1 MFEKNN
7 SIKEILKEAKEK
19 LSKDKGLASEKEEF
33 NQKISKALDGNVL
46 VLNKIHGSDSNDN
59 IDQRS
64 KKITE
69 IVEHQTALLL
79 NQEVSESGNVTL
91 LLNSEIN
98 NDETLILNKE
108 VADKGTLLLEN
119 EYEGPY
125 SDELKE
131 IHREIDELKERSEEK
146 DPFVERIEQ
155 LEEKQNTLF
164 NKIDQALNEIQS
176 KDPSEEIA
184 LKFDIFNNQISN
196 EIDEKISKVNDQNSI
211 FEERLTQIETSSE
224 NLKNSIENLDFK
236 IEELSNNLNESLN
249 NNIQQQISQLEQ
261 SKVAQDQN
269 IQNRFDAI
277 EHQMKTSIDQMH
289 KYLEEEKIR
298 KEEENKRKEEENKRK
313 EEEKKNDPEY
323 QSNLRLN
330 NIYKILEMQISQSL
344 VNNIS
349 NQSSIPATQA
359 LNNVSQQA
367 VQQNQNMTTD
377 SNKEVLEKLENLSQ
391 QLSSK
396 VKIDDEGIKQVFNS
410 TNEKINQLQERID
423 KAISSSQN
431 NKELIDYFKSYELKN
446 LEGLNF
452 DLSSIRQFDDLGD
465 AKSFIE
471 NLIIKETQ
479 NWIKNNQKNIE
490 EICKKIIYK

>member
-19 LSKDKGLASEKEEF
+19 LSKDNALTSEKEEF

-46 VLNKIHGSDSNDN
+46 VLNKIYGSDSKDN

-69 IVEHQTALLL
+69 IVEHQSALLL
-79 NQEVSESGNVTL
+79 NQEVTSGTESAL
-91 LLNSEIN
+91 LLSNEAHEN
-98 NDETLILNKE
+98 ETLILTKE
-108 VADKGTLLLEN
+108 VADEGTLLLDN

-146 DPFVERIEQ
+146 DPFIERIEQ
-155 LEEKQNTLF
+155 LEEKQVTLF
-164 NKIDQALNEIQS
+164 NKLDQTINEIQS
-176 KDPSEEIA
+176 KDPSEEIS
-184 LKFDIFNNQISN
+184 LKFDIFNNQINN
-196 EIDEKISKVNDQNSI
+196 EIDEKISKINDQNSI
-211 FEERLTQIETSSE
+211 FEERLTQIESSSE

-249 NNIQQQISQLEQ
+249 NNIQEQISQIEQ
-261 SKVAQDQN
+261 SKIAQDEKINFKLKEYEQN
-269 IQNRFDAI
+269 IQNRFDII
-277 EHQMKTSIDQMH
+277 ENQMKASVDQLH
-289 KYLEEEKIR
+289 KYLEEEKV
-298 KEEENKRKEEENKRK
+298 RK

-330 NIYKILEMQISQSL
+330 NIYKIIEMQISQSL

-349 NQSSIPATQA
+349 NQPAANINLPNQATQKIDT
-359 LNNVSQQA
+359 
-367 VQQNQNMTTD
+367 VQKNT
-377 SNKEVLEKLENLSQ
+377 NKDNEILEKLNYLSQ

-396 VKIDDEGIKQVFNS
+396 IQIDDQGIKEIYNLTNSKIDKMQ
-410 TNEKINQLQERID
+410 EKLE
-423 KAISSSQN
+423 KAISESKSSN
-431 NKELIDYFKSYELKN
+431 ELIEYFKSYELKN

-452 DLSSIRQFDDLGD
+452 DLSQIKQFNELDQ

-471 NLIIKETQ
+471 DLIIKETQ
-479 NWIKNNQKNIE
+479 NWIKKNQKNIE

>member
-19 LSKDKGLASEKEEF
+19 LSKDNALTSEKEEF

-46 VLNKIHGSDSNDN
+46 VLNKIYGSDSKDN

-69 IVEHQTALLL
+69 IVEHQSALLL
-79 NQEVSESGNVTL
+79 NQEVTSGTESAL
-91 LLNSEIN
+91 LLSNEAHEN
-98 NDETLILNKE
+98 ETLILTKE
-108 VADKGTLLLEN
+108 VADEGTLLLDN

-146 DPFVERIEQ
+146 DPFIERIEQ
-155 LEEKQNTLF
+155 LEEKQVTLF
-164 NKIDQALNEIQS
+164 NKLDQTINEIQS
-176 KDPSEEIA
+176 KDPSEEIS
-184 LKFDIFNNQISN
+184 LKFDIFNNQINN
-196 EIDEKISKVNDQNSI
+196 EIDEKISKINDQNSI
-211 FEERLTQIETSSE
+211 FEERLTQIESSSE

-249 NNIQQQISQLEQ
+249 NNIQEQISQIEQ
-261 SKVAQDQN
+261 SKIAQDEKINFKLKEYEQN
-269 IQNRFDAI
+269 IQNRFDII
-277 EHQMKTSIDQMH
+277 ENQMKASVDQLH
-289 KYLEEEKIR
+289 KYLEEEKI
-298 KEEENKRKEEENKRK
+298 RK

-330 NIYKILEMQISQSL
+330 NIYKIIEMQISQSL

-349 NQSSIPATQA
+349 NQPAANINLPNQATQKIDT
-359 LNNVSQQA
+359 
-367 VQQNQNMTTD
+367 VQKNI
-377 SNKEVLEKLENLSQ
+377 NKDNEILEKLNYLSQ

-396 VKIDDEGIKQVFNS
+396 IQIDDQGIKEIYNLTNSKIDQMQ
-410 TNEKINQLQERID
+410 EKVE
-423 KAISSSQN
+423 KAISESKSSN
-431 NKELIDYFKSYELKN
+431 ELIEYFKSYELKN

-452 DLSSIRQFDDLGD
+452 DLSQIKQFDELDQ

-471 NLIIKETQ
+471 DLIIKETQ
-479 NWIKNNQKNIE
+479 NWIKKNQKNIE
-490 EICKKIIYK
+490 ELCKKIIYK

>member
-19 LSKDKGLASEKEEF
+19 LSKDKGLVSEKEEF
-33 NQKISKALDGNVL
+33 NQKVSKALDGNVL
-46 VLNKIHGSDSNDN
+46 VLNKIYGNDSKEN
-59 IDQRS
+59 IDQRT

-69 IVEHQTALLL
+69 IVEHQSALLL
-79 NQEVSESGNVTL
+79 NQEVSHGRETTL
-91 LLNSEIN
+91 LLTQEVDEN
-98 NDETLILNKE
+98 ETLVLNKE
-108 VADKGTLLLEN
+108 VAESGTLLLDQ

-146 DPFVERIEQ
+146 DPFIERIEQ
-155 LEEKQNTLF
+155 LEEKQVTLF
-164 NKIDQALNEIQS
+164 NKVDQALNEIQA

-196 EIDEKISKVNDQNSI
+196 EIDEKITQISDQNSI
-211 FEERLTQIETSSE
+211 FEERLSQIENSSE

-236 IEELSNNLNESLN
+236 IEELSRSLNESLN
-249 NNIQQQISQLEQ
+249 NNIQQQISQIEQ
-261 SKVAQDQN
+261 NKVTQEQN
-269 IQNRFDAI
+269 IQSRFDVI
-277 EHQMKTSIDQMH
+277 ENQMKTSVDQLH
-289 KYLEEEKIR
+289 KYLEEEKL
-298 KEEENKRKEEENKRK
+298 RK

-330 NIYKILEMQISQSL
+330 NIYKIIEMQISQSL

-349 NQSSIPATQA
+349 NQSVANIHPNQS
-359 LNNVSQQA
+359 
-367 VQQNQNMTTD
+367 VQKTD
-377 SNKEVLEKLENLSQ
+377 SAEVIKNKDSEILEKLDLLSQ

-396 VKIDDEGIKQVFNS
+396 IQIDDQGIKEMYNLTNS
-410 TNEKINQLQERID
+410 KIEQMQDKVEKVILES
-423 KAISSSQN
+423 KG
-431 NKELIDYFKSYELKN
+431 NKELIEYFKSYELKN

-452 DLSSIRQFDDLGD
+452 DLSQLKQFDGLDQ
-465 AKSFIE
+465 AKSFVE
-471 NLIIKETQ
+471 ELIIKETK
-479 NWIKNNQKNIE
+479 NWINQNQKNIE

>member
-19 LSKDKGLASEKEEF
+19 LSKDNALTSEKEEF

-46 VLNKIHGSDSNDN
+46 VLNKIYGSDSKDN

-69 IVEHQTALLL
+69 IVEHQSALLL
-79 NQEVSESGNVTL
+79 NQEVTSGTESAL
-91 LLNSEIN
+91 LLSNEAHEN
-98 NDETLILNKE
+98 ETLILTKE
-108 VADKGTLLLEN
+108 VADEGTLLLDN

-146 DPFVERIEQ
+146 DPFIERIEQ
-155 LEEKQNTLF
+155 LEEKQVTLF
-164 NKIDQALNEIQS
+164 NKLDQTINEIQS
-176 KDPSEEIA
+176 KDPSEEIS
-184 LKFDIFNNQISN
+184 LKFDIFNNQINN
-196 EIDEKISKVNDQNSI
+196 EIDEKISKINDQNSI
-211 FEERLTQIETSSE
+211 FEERLTQIESSSE

-249 NNIQQQISQLEQ
+249 NNIQEQISQIEQ
-261 SKVAQDQN
+261 SKIAQDEKINLKLKEYEQN
-269 IQNRFDAI
+269 IQNRFDII
-277 EHQMKTSIDQMH
+277 ENQMKASVDQLH
-289 KYLEEEKIR
+289 KYLEEEKV
-298 KEEENKRKEEENKRK
+298 RK

-330 NIYKILEMQISQSL
+330 NIYKIIEMQISQSL

-349 NQSSIPATQA
+349 NQPVANINLPNQATQKIDTIQK
-359 LNNVSQQA
+359 N
-367 VQQNQNMTTD
+367 T
-377 SNKEVLEKLENLSQ
+377 NKDNEILEKLNYLSQ

-396 VKIDDEGIKQVFNS
+396 IQIDDQGIKEMYNLTNSKIDQMQ
-410 TNEKINQLQERID
+410 EKVE
-423 KAISSSQN
+423 KAISESKSSN
-431 NKELIDYFKSYELKN
+431 ELIEYFKSYELKN

-452 DLSSIRQFDDLGD
+452 DLSQIKQFDDLD
-465 AKSFIE
+465 QAKLFVE
-471 NLIIKETQ
+471 DLIIKETQ
-479 NWIKNNQKNIE
+479 NWIKKNQKNIE

>member
-91 LLNSEIN
+91 LLNNEIN
-98 NDETLILNKE
+98 NEETLILNKE
-108 VADKGTLLLEN
+108 VADSGVLLLEN

-131 IHREIDELKERSEEK
+131 IHREIGELKERSEEK
-146 DPFVERIEQ
+146 DPFIERIEQ

-236 IEELSNNLNESLN
+236 IEELSNNLNESLD

-261 SKVAQDQN
+261 SKAAQDQN

-289 KYLEEEKIR
+289 KYLEEEKI
-298 KEEENKRKEEENKRK
+298 RKEEENKRK

-349 NQSSIPATQA
+349 NQGSIPVTQA
-359 LNNVSQQA
+359 PNHVSQQA
-367 VQQNQNMTTD
+367 VQPNQNVTTD
-377 SNKEVLEKLENLSQ
+377 NNKEVLEKLENLSQ

-396 VKIDDEGIKQVFNS
+396 VKIDDDGIKQIFNS
-410 TNEKINQLQERID
+410 TNEKINQLQEKID

-452 DLSSIRQFDDLGD
+452 DLSSIRQFDDLED
-465 AKSFIE
+465 ARSFIE

>member
-19 LSKDKGLASEKEEF
+19 LSKDNALTSEKEEF

-46 VLNKIHGSDSNDN
+46 VLNKIYGSDSKDN

-69 IVEHQTALLL
+69 IVEHQSALLL
-79 NQEVSESGNVTL
+79 NQEVTSGTESAL
-91 LLNSEIN
+91 LLSNEAHEN
-98 NDETLILNKE
+98 ETLILTKE
-108 VADKGTLLLEN
+108 VADEGTLLLDN

-146 DPFVERIEQ
+146 DPFIERIEQ
-155 LEEKQNTLF
+155 LEEKQVTLF
-164 NKIDQALNEIQS
+164 NKLDQTINEIQS
-176 KDPSEEIA
+176 KDPSEEIS
-184 LKFDIFNNQISN
+184 LKFDIFNNQINN
-196 EIDEKISKVNDQNSI
+196 EIDEKISKINDQNSI
-211 FEERLTQIETSSE
+211 FEERLTQIESSSE

-249 NNIQQQISQLEQ
+249 NNIQEQISQIEQ
-261 SKVAQDQN
+261 SKIAQDEKINLKLKEYEQN
-269 IQNRFDAI
+269 IQNRFDII
-277 EHQMKTSIDQMH
+277 ENQMKASVDQLH
-289 KYLEEEKIR
+289 KYLEEEKV
-298 KEEENKRKEEENKRK
+298 RK

-330 NIYKILEMQISQSL
+330 NIYKIIEMQISQSL

-349 NQSSIPATQA
+349 NQPVANINLPNQATQKIDTIQK
-359 LNNVSQQA
+359 N
-367 VQQNQNMTTD
+367 T
-377 SNKEVLEKLENLSQ
+377 NKDNEILEKLNYLSQ

-396 VKIDDEGIKQVFNS
+396 IQIDDQGIKEMYNLTNSKIDQMQKKVE
-410 TNEKINQLQERID
+410 
-423 KAISSSQN
+423 KAISESKSSN
-431 NKELIDYFKSYELKN
+431 ELIEYFKSYELKN

-452 DLSSIRQFDDLGD
+452 DLSQIKQFDDLD
-465 AKSFIE
+465 QAKLFVE
-471 NLIIKETQ
+471 DLIIKETQ
-479 NWIKNNQKNIE
+479 NWIKKNQKNIE

>member
-19 LSKDKGLASEKEEF
+19 LSKDNALTSEKEEF

-46 VLNKIHGSDSNDN
+46 VLNKIYGSDSKDN

-69 IVEHQTALLL
+69 IVEHQSALLL
-79 NQEVSESGNVTL
+79 NQEVTSGTESAL
-91 LLNSEIN
+91 LLSNEAHEN
-98 NDETLILNKE
+98 ETLILTKE
-108 VADKGTLLLEN
+108 VADEGTLLLDN

-146 DPFVERIEQ
+146 DPFIERIEQ
-155 LEEKQNTLF
+155 LEEKQVTLF
-164 NKIDQALNEIQS
+164 NKLDQTINEIQS
-176 KDPSEEIA
+176 KDPSEEIS
-184 LKFDIFNNQISN
+184 LKFDIFNNQINN
-196 EIDEKISKVNDQNSI
+196 EIDEKISKINDQNSI
-211 FEERLTQIETSSE
+211 FEERLTQIESSSE

-249 NNIQQQISQLEQ
+249 NNIQEQISQIEQ
-261 SKVAQDQN
+261 SKISQDEKINFKLKEYEQN
-269 IQNRFDAI
+269 IQNRFDII
-277 EHQMKTSIDQMH
+277 ENQMKASVDQLH
-289 KYLEEEKIR
+289 KYLEEEKV
-298 KEEENKRKEEENKRK
+298 RK

-330 NIYKILEMQISQSL
+330 NIYKIIEMQISQSL

-349 NQSSIPATQA
+349 NQPVANINLPNQATQKIDTIQK
-359 LNNVSQQA
+359 N
-367 VQQNQNMTTD
+367 T
-377 SNKEVLEKLENLSQ
+377 NKDNEILEKLNYLSQ

-396 VKIDDEGIKQVFNS
+396 IQIDDQGIKEIYNLTNSKIDQMQ
-410 TNEKINQLQERID
+410 EKVE
-423 KAISSSQN
+423 KAISESKSSN
-431 NKELIDYFKSYELKN
+431 ELIEYFKSYELKN

-452 DLSSIRQFDDLGD
+452 DLSQIKQFDDLD
-465 AKSFIE
+465 QAKLFVE
-471 NLIIKETQ
+471 DLIIKETQ
-479 NWIKNNQKNIE
+479 NWIKKNQKNIE

>member
-19 LSKDKGLASEKEEF
+19 LSKDNALTSEKEEF

-46 VLNKIHGSDSNDN
+46 VLNKIYGSDSKDN

-69 IVEHQTALLL
+69 IVEHHSALLL
-79 NQEVSESGNVTL
+79 NQEVTSGTESAL
-91 LLNSEIN
+91 LLSNEAHEN
-98 NDETLILNKE
+98 ETLILTKE
-108 VADKGTLLLEN
+108 VADEGTLLLDN

-146 DPFVERIEQ
+146 DPFIERIEQ
-155 LEEKQNTLF
+155 LEEKQVTLF
-164 NKIDQALNEIQS
+164 NKLDQTINEIQS
-176 KDPSEEIA
+176 KDPSEEIS
-184 LKFDIFNNQISN
+184 LKFDIFNNQINN
-196 EIDEKISKVNDQNSI
+196 EIDEKISKINDQNSI
-211 FEERLTQIETSSE
+211 FEERLTQIESSSE

-249 NNIQQQISQLEQ
+249 NNIQEQISQIEQ
-261 SKVAQDQN
+261 SKIAQDEKINFKLKEYEQN
-269 IQNRFDAI
+269 IQNRFDII
-277 EHQMKTSIDQMH
+277 ENQMKASVDQLH
-289 KYLEEEKIR
+289 KYLEEEKI
-298 KEEENKRKEEENKRK
+298 RK

-330 NIYKILEMQISQSL
+330 NIYKIIEMQISQSL

-349 NQSSIPATQA
+349 NQPAANINLPNQATQKIDT
-359 LNNVSQQA
+359 
-367 VQQNQNMTTD
+367 VQKNI
-377 SNKEVLEKLENLSQ
+377 NKDNEILEKLNYLSQ

-396 VKIDDEGIKQVFNS
+396 IQIDDQGIKEMYNLTNSKIDQMQ
-410 TNEKINQLQERID
+410 EKVE
-423 KAISSSQN
+423 KAISESKSSN
-431 NKELIDYFKSYELKN
+431 ELIEYFKSYELKN

-452 DLSSIRQFDDLGD
+452 DLSQIKQFDELDQ

-471 NLIIKETQ
+471 DLIIKETQ
-479 NWIKNNQKNIE
+479 NWIKKNQKNIE
-490 EICKKIIYK
+490 ELCKKIIYK

>member
-19 LSKDKGLASEKEEF
+19 LSKDNALTSEKEEF

-46 VLNKIHGSDSNDN
+46 VLNKIYGSDSKDN

-69 IVEHQTALLL
+69 IVEHQSALLL
-79 NQEVSESGNVTL
+79 NQEVTSGTESAL
-91 LLNSEIN
+91 LLSNEAHEN
-98 NDETLILNKE
+98 ETLILTKE
-108 VADKGTLLLEN
+108 VADEGTLLLDN

-146 DPFVERIEQ
+146 DPFIERIEQ
-155 LEEKQNTLF
+155 LEEKQVTLF
-164 NKIDQALNEIQS
+164 NKLDQTINEIQS
-176 KDPSEEIA
+176 KDPSEEIS
-184 LKFDIFNNQISN
+184 LKFDIFNNQINN
-196 EIDEKISKVNDQNSI
+196 EIDEKISKINDQNSI
-211 FEERLTQIETSSE
+211 FEERLTQIESSSE

-249 NNIQQQISQLEQ
+249 NNIQEQISQIEQ
-261 SKVAQDQN
+261 SKIAQDEKINFKLKEYEQN
-269 IQNRFDAI
+269 IQNRFDII
-277 EHQMKTSIDQMH
+277 ENQMKASVDQLH
-289 KYLEEEKIR
+289 KYLEEEKI
-298 KEEENKRKEEENKRK
+298 RK

-330 NIYKILEMQISQSL
+330 NIYKIIEMQISQSL

-349 NQSSIPATQA
+349 NQPAANINLPNQATQKIDT
-359 LNNVSQQA
+359 
-367 VQQNQNMTTD
+367 VQKNI
-377 SNKEVLEKLENLSQ
+377 NKDNEILEKLNYLSQ

-396 VKIDDEGIKQVFNS
+396 IQIDDQGIKEMYNLTNSKIDQMQ
-410 TNEKINQLQERID
+410 EKVE
-423 KAISSSQN
+423 KAISESKSSN
-431 NKELIDYFKSYELKN
+431 ELIEYFKSYELKN

-452 DLSSIRQFDDLGD
+452 DLSQIKQFDELDQ

-471 NLIIKETQ
+471 DLIIKETQ
-479 NWIKNNQKNIE
+479 NWIKKNQKNIE

>member
-19 LSKDKGLASEKEEF
+19 LSKDNALTSEKEEF

-46 VLNKIHGSDSNDN
+46 VLNKIYGSDSKDN

-69 IVEHQTALLL
+69 IVEHQSALLL
-79 NQEVSESGNVTL
+79 NQEVTSGTESAL
-91 LLNSEIN
+91 LLSNEAHEN
-98 NDETLILNKE
+98 ETLILTKE
-108 VADKGTLLLEN
+108 VADEGTLLLDN

-146 DPFVERIEQ
+146 DPFIERIEQ
-155 LEEKQNTLF
+155 LEEKQVTLF
-164 NKIDQALNEIQS
+164 NKLDQTINEIQS
-176 KDPSEEIA
+176 KDPSEEIS
-184 LKFDIFNNQISN
+184 LKFDIFNNQINN
-196 EIDEKISKVNDQNSI
+196 EIDEKISKINDQNSI
-211 FEERLTQIETSSE
+211 FEERLTQIESSSE

-249 NNIQQQISQLEQ
+249 NNIQEQISQIEQ
-261 SKVAQDQN
+261 SKIAQDEKINFKLKEYEQN
-269 IQNRFDAI
+269 IQNRFDII
-277 EHQMKTSIDQMH
+277 ENQMKASVDQLH
-289 KYLEEEKIR
+289 KYLEEEKV
-298 KEEENKRKEEENKRK
+298 RK

-330 NIYKILEMQISQSL
+330 NIYKIIEMQISQSL

-349 NQSSIPATQA
+349 NQPAANINLPNQATQKIDT
-359 LNNVSQQA
+359 
-367 VQQNQNMTTD
+367 VQKNT
-377 SNKEVLEKLENLSQ
+377 NKDNEILEKLNYLSQ

-396 VKIDDEGIKQVFNS
+396 IQIDDQGIKEIYNLTNSKIDQMQ
-410 TNEKINQLQERID
+410 EKVE
-423 KAISSSQN
+423 KAISESKSSN
-431 NKELIDYFKSYELKN
+431 ELIEYFKSYELKN

-452 DLSSIRQFDDLGD
+452 DLSQIKQFDELDQ

-471 NLIIKETQ
+471 DLIIKETQ
-479 NWIKNNQKNIE
+479 NWIKKNQKNIE

>member
-46 VLNKIHGSDSNDN
+46 VLNKIYGSDSNDN

-91 LLNSEIN
+91 LLSSEIN

-261 SKVAQDQN
+261 SKAAQDQN

-277 EHQMKTSIDQMH
+277 EHQMKISIDQMH
-289 KYLEEEKIR
+289 KYLEEEKI
-298 KEEENKRKEEENKRK
+298 RKEEENKRK

-330 NIYKILEMQISQSL
+330 NIYKILEMQISHSL

-349 NQSSIPATQA
+349 NQGSIPVTQA
-359 LNNVSQQA
+359 PNYVSQQA
-367 VQQNQNMTTD
+367 VQPNQNVIKD

-396 VKIDDEGIKQVFNS
+396 VKIDDDGIKQVFNS
-410 TNEKINQLQERID
+410 TNEKINQLQEKID

>member
-19 LSKDKGLASEKEEF
+19 LSKDNALTSEKEEF

-46 VLNKIHGSDSNDN
+46 VLNKIYGSDSKDN

-69 IVEHQTALLL
+69 IVEHQSALLL
-79 NQEVSESGNVTL
+79 NQEVTSGTESALFLSNEAHE
-91 LLNSEIN
+91 N
-98 NDETLILNKE
+98 ETLILTKE
-108 VADKGTLLLEN
+108 VADEGTLLLDN

-146 DPFVERIEQ
+146 DPFIERIEQ
-155 LEEKQNTLF
+155 LEEKQVTLF
-164 NKIDQALNEIQS
+164 NKLDQTINEIQS
-176 KDPSEEIA
+176 KDPSEEIS
-184 LKFDIFNNQISN
+184 LKFDIFNNQINN
-196 EIDEKISKVNDQNSI
+196 EIDEKISKINDQNSI
-211 FEERLTQIETSSE
+211 FEERLTQIESSSE

-249 NNIQQQISQLEQ
+249 NNIQEQISQIEQ
-261 SKVAQDQN
+261 SKISQDEKINFKLKEYEQN
-269 IQNRFDAI
+269 IQNRFDII
-277 EHQMKTSIDQMH
+277 ENQMKASVDQLH
-289 KYLEEEKIR
+289 KYLEEEKV
-298 KEEENKRKEEENKRK
+298 RK

-330 NIYKILEMQISQSL
+330 NIYKIIEMQISQSL

-349 NQSSIPATQA
+349 NQPVANINLPNQATQKIDTIQK
-359 LNNVSQQA
+359 N
-367 VQQNQNMTTD
+367 T
-377 SNKEVLEKLENLSQ
+377 NKDNEILEKLNYLSQ

-396 VKIDDEGIKQVFNS
+396 IQIDDQGIKEMYNLTNSKIDQMQKKVE
-410 TNEKINQLQERID
+410 
-423 KAISSSQN
+423 KAISESKSSN
-431 NKELIDYFKSYELKN
+431 ELIEYFKSYELKN

-452 DLSSIRQFDDLGD
+452 DLSQIKQFDDLD
-465 AKSFIE
+465 QAKLFVE
-471 NLIIKETQ
+471 DLIIKETQ
-479 NWIKNNQKNIE
+479 NWIKKNQKNIE

>member
-19 LSKDKGLASEKEEF
+19 LSKDKGLVSEKEEF
-33 NQKISKALDGNVL
+33 NEKVSKALDGNVL
-46 VLNKIHGSDSNDN
+46 VLNKIYGNDSKEN
-59 IDQRS
+59 IDQRT

-69 IVEHQTALLL
+69 IVEHQSALLL
-79 NQEVSESGNVTL
+79 NQEVSLRRETTL
-91 LLNSEIN
+91 LLTQEVDEN
-98 NDETLILNKE
+98 ETLVLNKE
-108 VADKGTLLLEN
+108 VAESGTLLLDQ

-146 DPFVERIEQ
+146 DPFIERIEQ
-155 LEEKQNTLF
+155 LEEKQVTLF
-164 NKIDQALNEIQS
+164 NKVDQALNEIQA

-196 EIDEKISKVNDQNSI
+196 EIDEKITQISDQNSI
-211 FEERLTQIETSSE
+211 FEERLSQIENSSE

-236 IEELSNNLNESLN
+236 IEELSRSLNESLN
-249 NNIQQQISQLEQ
+249 KNIQQQISQIEQ
-261 SKVAQDQN
+261 NKVTQEQN
-269 IQNRFDAI
+269 IQSRFDVI
-277 EHQMKTSIDQMH
+277 ENQMKTSVDQLH
-289 KYLEEEKIR
+289 KYLEEEKL
-298 KEEENKRKEEENKRK
+298 RK

-330 NIYKILEMQISQSL
+330 NIYKIIEMQISQSL

-349 NQSSIPATQA
+349 NQSVANMHP
-359 LNNVSQQA
+359 
-367 VQQNQNMTTD
+367 NQSFQKTD
-377 SNKEVLEKLENLSQ
+377 PVEANKNKDSEILEKLDLLSQ

-396 VKIDDEGIKQVFNS
+396 IQIDDQGIKEMYNLTNS
-410 TNEKINQLQERID
+410 KIEQMQEKIEKVILD
-423 KAISSSQN
+423 SKG
-431 NKELIDYFKSYELKN
+431 NKELIEYFKSYELKN

-452 DLSSIRQFDDLGD
+452 DLSQLKQFDGLDQ
-465 AKSFIE
+465 AKSFVE
-471 NLIIKETQ
+471 KLIIKETK
-479 NWIKNNQKNIE
+479 NWINQNQKNIE

>member
-19 LSKDKGLASEKEEF
+19 LSKNKGLVSEKEEF
-33 NQKISKALDGNVL
+33 NEKVSKALDGNVL
-46 VLNKIHGSDSNDN
+46 VLNKIYGNDSKEN
-59 IDQRS
+59 IDLRT

-69 IVEHQTALLL
+69 IVEHQSALLL
-79 NQEVSESGNVTL
+79 NQEVSHGRETTLLLSQEVDKNETLILDKEVAESGTL
-91 LLNSEIN
+91 LLNQ
-98 NDETLILNKE
+98 
-108 VADKGTLLLEN
+108 

-146 DPFVERIEQ
+146 DPFIERIEQ
-155 LEEKQNTLF
+155 LEEKQVTLF
-164 NKIDQALNEIQS
+164 NKVDQALNEIQA

-196 EIDEKISKVNDQNSI
+196 EIDEKITQISDQNSI
-211 FEERLTQIETSSE
+211 FEERLSQIENSSE

-236 IEELSNNLNESLN
+236 IEELSRSLNESLN
-249 NNIQQQISQLEQ
+249 NNIQQQISQIEQ
-261 SKVAQDQN
+261 NKVTQEQN
-269 IQNRFDAI
+269 IQSRFDVI
-277 EHQMKTSIDQMH
+277 ENQMKTSVDQLH
-289 KYLEEEKIR
+289 KYLEEEKL
-298 KEEENKRKEEENKRK
+298 RK

-330 NIYKILEMQISQSL
+330 NIYKIIEMQISQSL

-349 NQSSIPATQA
+349 NQSVANMHP
-359 LNNVSQQA
+359 
-367 VQQNQNMTTD
+367 NQSFQKTD
-377 SNKEVLEKLENLSQ
+377 PVEAIKNKDSEILEKLDLLSQ

-396 VKIDDEGIKQVFNS
+396 IQIDDQGIKEMYNLTNS
-410 TNEKINQLQERID
+410 KIEQMQEKVEKVILDSRG
-423 KAISSSQN
+423 
-431 NKELIDYFKSYELKN
+431 NKELIEYFKSYELKN

-452 DLSSIRQFDDLGD
+452 DLSQLKQFDGLDQ
-465 AKSFIE
+465 AKSFVE
-471 NLIIKETQ
+471 ELIVKETK
-479 NWIKNNQKNIE
+479 NWINQNQKNIE

>member
-19 LSKDKGLASEKEEF
+19 LSKDNALTSEKEEF

-46 VLNKIHGSDSNDN
+46 VLNKIYGSDSKDN

-69 IVEHQTALLL
+69 IVEHQSALLL
-79 NQEVSESGNVTL
+79 NQEVTSGTESAL
-91 LLNSEIN
+91 LLSNEAHEN
-98 NDETLILNKE
+98 ETLILTKE
-108 VADKGTLLLEN
+108 VADEGTLLLDN

-146 DPFVERIEQ
+146 DPFIERIEQ
-155 LEEKQNTLF
+155 LEEKQVTLF
-164 NKIDQALNEIQS
+164 NKLDQTINEIQS
-176 KDPSEEIA
+176 KDPSEEIS
-184 LKFDIFNNQISN
+184 LKFDIFNNQINN
-196 EIDEKISKVNDQNSI
+196 EIDEKISKINDQNSI
-211 FEERLTQIETSSE
+211 FEERLTQIESSSE

-249 NNIQQQISQLEQ
+249 NNIQEQISQIEQ
-261 SKVAQDQN
+261 SKIAQDEKINFKLKEYEQN
-269 IQNRFDAI
+269 IQNRFDII
-277 EHQMKTSIDQMH
+277 ENQMKASIDQLH
-289 KYLEEEKIR
+289 KYLEEEKV
-298 KEEENKRKEEENKRK
+298 RK

-330 NIYKILEMQISQSL
+330 NIYKIIEMQISQSL

-349 NQSSIPATQA
+349 NQPVANINLPNQATQKIDTIQK
-359 LNNVSQQA
+359 N
-367 VQQNQNMTTD
+367 T
-377 SNKEVLEKLENLSQ
+377 NKDNEILEKLNYLSQ

-396 VKIDDEGIKQVFNS
+396 IQIDDQGIKEMYNLTNSKIDQMQKKVE
-410 TNEKINQLQERID
+410 
-423 KAISSSQN
+423 KAISESKSSN
-431 NKELIDYFKSYELKN
+431 ELIEYFKSYELKN

-452 DLSSIRQFDDLGD
+452 DLSQIKQFDDLD
-465 AKSFIE
+465 QAKLFVE
-471 NLIIKETQ
+471 DLIIKETQ
-479 NWIKNNQKNIE
+479 NWIKKNQKNIE

>member
-19 LSKDKGLASEKEEF
+19 LSKDNALTSEKEEF

-46 VLNKIHGSDSNDN
+46 VLNKIYGSDSKDN

-69 IVEHQTALLL
+69 IVEHQSALLL
-79 NQEVSESGNVTL
+79 NQEVTSGTESAL
-91 LLNSEIN
+91 LLSNEAHEN
-98 NDETLILNKE
+98 ETLILTKE
-108 VADKGTLLLEN
+108 VADEGTLLLDN

-146 DPFVERIEQ
+146 DPFIERIEQ
-155 LEEKQNTLF
+155 LEEKQVTLF
-164 NKIDQALNEIQS
+164 NKLDQTINEIQS
-176 KDPSEEIA
+176 KDPSEEIS
-184 LKFDIFNNQISN
+184 LKFDIFNNQINN
-196 EIDEKISKVNDQNSI
+196 EIDEKISKINDQNSI
-211 FEERLTQIETSSE
+211 FEERLTQIESSSE

-249 NNIQQQISQLEQ
+249 NNIQEQISQIEQ
-261 SKVAQDQN
+261 SKIAQDEKINFKLKEYEQN
-269 IQNRFDAI
+269 IQNRFDII
-277 EHQMKTSIDQMH
+277 ENQMKASIDQLH
-289 KYLEEEKIR
+289 KYLEEEKV
-298 KEEENKRKEEENKRK
+298 RK

-330 NIYKILEMQISQSL
+330 NIYKIIEMQISQSL

-349 NQSSIPATQA
+349 NQPVANINLPNQATQKIDTIQK
-359 LNNVSQQA
+359 N
-367 VQQNQNMTTD
+367 T
-377 SNKEVLEKLENLSQ
+377 NKDNEILEKLNYLSQ

-396 VKIDDEGIKQVFNS
+396 IQIDDQGIKEMYNLTNSKIDQMQ
-410 TNEKINQLQERID
+410 EKVE
-423 KAISSSQN
+423 KAISESKSSN
-431 NKELIDYFKSYELKN
+431 ELIEYFKSYELKN

-452 DLSSIRQFDDLGD
+452 DLSQIKQFDDLD
-465 AKSFIE
+465 QAKLFVE
-471 NLIIKETQ
+471 DLIIKETQ
-479 NWIKNNQKNIE
+479 NWIKKNQKNIE

>member
-19 LSKDKGLASEKEEF
+19 LSKDKGLVSEKEEF
-33 NQKISKALDGNVL
+33 NQKVSKALDGNVL
-46 VLNKIHGSDSNDN
+46 VLNKIYGNDSKEN
-59 IDQRS
+59 IDQRT

-69 IVEHQTALLL
+69 IVEHQSALLL
-79 NQEVSESGNVTL
+79 NQEVSHGRETTL
-91 LLNSEIN
+91 LLSQEVNEN
-98 NDETLILNKE
+98 ETLVLNKE
-108 VADKGTLLLEN
+108 VAESGTLLLDQ

-146 DPFVERIEQ
+146 DPFIERIEQ
-155 LEEKQNTLF
+155 LEEKQVTLF
-164 NKIDQALNEIQS
+164 NKVDQALNEIQA

-196 EIDEKISKVNDQNSI
+196 EIDEKITQISDQNSI
-211 FEERLTQIETSSE
+211 FEERLSQIENSSE

-236 IEELSNNLNESLN
+236 IEELSKSLNESLN
-249 NNIQQQISQLEQ
+249 SNIQQQISQIEQ
-261 SKVAQDQN
+261 NKVTQEQN
-269 IQNRFDAI
+269 IQSRFDVI
-277 EHQMKTSIDQMH
+277 ENQMKTSVDQLH
-289 KYLEEEKIR
+289 KYLEEEKL
-298 KEEENKRKEEENKRK
+298 RK

-330 NIYKILEMQISQSL
+330 NIYKIIEMQISQSL

-349 NQSSIPATQA
+349 NQSVANIHPNQS
-359 LNNVSQQA
+359 
-367 VQQNQNMTTD
+367 VQKTD
-377 SNKEVLEKLENLSQ
+377 SAEVIKNKDSEILEKLDLLSQ

-396 VKIDDEGIKQVFNS
+396 IQIDDQGIKEMYNLTNS
-410 TNEKINQLQERID
+410 KIEQMQDKVEKVILES
-423 KAISSSQN
+423 KG
-431 NKELIDYFKSYELKN
+431 NKELIEYFKSYELKN

-452 DLSSIRQFDDLGD
+452 DLSQLKQFDGLDQ
-465 AKSFIE
+465 AKSFVE
-471 NLIIKETQ
+471 ELIIKETK
-479 NWIKNNQKNIE
+479 NWINQNQKNIE

>member
-91 LLNSEIN
+91 LLNNEIN
-98 NDETLILNKE
+98 NEETLILNKE
-108 VADKGTLLLEN
+108 VADSGVLLLEN

-131 IHREIDELKERSEEK
+131 IHREIGELKERSEEK
-146 DPFVERIEQ
+146 DPFIERIEQ

-261 SKVAQDQN
+261 SKAAQDQN

-277 EHQMKTSIDQMH
+277 EHQMKTNIDQMH

-298 KEEENKRKEEENKRK
+298 KEEESKRK

-349 NQSSIPATQA
+349 NQGSIPASQA
-359 LNNVSQQA
+359 PNYVSQQA
-367 VQQNQNMTTD
+367 VQPNQNVTTD
-377 SNKEVLEKLENLSQ
+377 NNKEVFEKLENLSQ

-396 VKIDDEGIKQVFNS
+396 VKIDDEGIKQVFQS
-410 TNEKINQLQERID
+410 TNEKINHLQEKLD

-431 NKELIDYFKSYELKN
+431 NKELIEYFKSYELKN

-452 DLSSIRQFDDLGD
+452 DLSSIRQFDDLRD

>member
-19 LSKDKGLASEKEEF
+19 LSKDNALTSEKEEF

-46 VLNKIHGSDSNDN
+46 VLNKIYGSDSKDN

-69 IVEHQTALLL
+69 IVEHQSALLL
-79 NQEVSESGNVTL
+79 NQEVTSGTESAL
-91 LLNSEIN
+91 LLSNEAHEN
-98 NDETLILNKE
+98 ETLILTKE
-108 VADKGTLLLEN
+108 VADEGTLLLDN

-146 DPFVERIEQ
+146 DPFIERIEQ
-155 LEEKQNTLF
+155 LEEKQVTLF
-164 NKIDQALNEIQS
+164 NKLDQTINEIQS
-176 KDPSEEIA
+176 KDPSEEIS
-184 LKFDIFNNQISN
+184 LKFDIFNNQINN
-196 EIDEKISKVNDQNSI
+196 EIDEKISKINDQNSI
-211 FEERLTQIETSSE
+211 FEERLTQIERSSE

-249 NNIQQQISQLEQ
+249 NNIQEQISQIEQ
-261 SKVAQDQN
+261 SKISQDEKINFKLKEYEQN
-269 IQNRFDAI
+269 IQNRFDII
-277 EHQMKTSIDQMH
+277 ENQMKASVDQLH
-289 KYLEEEKIR
+289 KYLEEEKV
-298 KEEENKRKEEENKRK
+298 RK

-330 NIYKILEMQISQSL
+330 NIYKIIEMQISQSL

-349 NQSSIPATQA
+349 NQPVANINLPNQATQKIDTIQK
-359 LNNVSQQA
+359 N
-367 VQQNQNMTTD
+367 T
-377 SNKEVLEKLENLSQ
+377 NKDNEILEKLNYLSQ

-396 VKIDDEGIKQVFNS
+396 IQIDDQGIKEMYNLTNSKIDQMQ
-410 TNEKINQLQERID
+410 EKVE
-423 KAISSSQN
+423 KAISESKSSN
-431 NKELIDYFKSYELKN
+431 ELIEYFKSYELKN

-452 DLSSIRQFDDLGD
+452 DLSQIKQFDDLD
-465 AKSFIE
+465 QAKLFVE
-471 NLIIKETQ
+471 DLIIKETQ
-479 NWIKNNQKNIE
+479 NWIKKNQKNIE

>member
-46 VLNKIHGSDSNDN
+46 VLNKIYGSDSNDN

-91 LLNSEIN
+91 LLNNEIN
-98 NDETLILNKE
+98 NDETLILNRE

-261 SKVAQDQN
+261 SKTAQDQN

-289 KYLEEEKIR
+289 KYLEEEKI
-298 KEEENKRKEEENKRK
+298 RK

-349 NQSSIPATQA
+349 NQGSIPVTQA
-359 LNNVSQQA
+359 PNYVSHQA
-367 VQQNQNMTTD
+367 VQPNQNVTTD
-377 SNKEVLEKLENLSQ
+377 NNKEVLEKLENLSQ
-391 QLSSK
+391 KLSSK

-410 TNEKINQLQERID
+410 TNEKINQLQEKID

-452 DLSSIRQFDDLGD
+452 DLSSIKQFDNLGD

>member
-19 LSKDKGLASEKEEF
+19 LSKDNALTSEKEEF

-46 VLNKIHGSDSNDN
+46 VLNKIYGSDSKDN

-69 IVEHQTALLL
+69 IVEHQSALLL
-79 NQEVSESGNVTL
+79 NQEVTSGTGSSL
-91 LLNSEIN
+91 LLSNEVHEN
-98 NDETLILNKE
+98 EVLVLNKE
-108 VADKGTLLLEN
+108 VADGETLLLDN

-146 DPFVERIEQ
+146 DPFIERIEQ
-155 LEEKQNTLF
+155 LEEKQVTLF
-164 NKIDQALNEIQS
+164 NKVDQALNEIQS

-184 LKFDIFNNQISN
+184 LKLDIFNNQINN
-196 EIDEKISKVNDQNSI
+196 EIDEKISKINDQNSI
-211 FEERLTQIETSSE
+211 FEERLTQIESSSE

-261 SKVAQDQN
+261 SKVAQDEKINFKLKEYEQN

-277 EHQMKTSIDQMH
+277 EGQMKTSIDQLH
-289 KYLEEEKIR
+289 KYLEEEKI
-298 KEEENKRKEEENKRK
+298 RK

-330 NIYKILEMQISQSL
+330 NIYKIIEMQISQSL
-344 VNNIS
+344 VNNITTQPTTVV
-349 NQSSIPATQA
+349 NHPNLATQQITPA
-359 LNNVSQQA
+359 QVKE
-367 VQQNQNMTTD
+367 D
-377 SNKEVLEKLENLSQ
+377 SGNKKEILDKLEHLSQ

-396 VKIDDEGIKQVFNS
+396 VKIDDQGIKEVYSLTNS
-410 TNEKINQLQERID
+410 KIEQMQEKLEKVILDSN
-423 KAISSSQN
+423 S
-431 NKELIDYFKSYELKN
+431 NKELIEYFKSHELRN
-446 LEGLNF
+446 LEELNF
-452 DLSSIRQFDDLGD
+452 DLSEVKQFDEINQ

-471 NLIIKETQ
+471 QLIIKETQ
-479 NWIKNNQKNIE
+479 NWINHNQKNIE

>member
-46 VLNKIHGSDSNDN
+46 VLNKIYGSDSNDN

-98 NDETLILNKE
+98 NEETLILNKE

-261 SKVAQDQN
+261 SKAAQDQN

-289 KYLEEEKIR
+289 KYLEEEKI
-298 KEEENKRKEEENKRK
+298 RKEEENKRK

-349 NQSSIPATQA
+349 NQGSVPVTQVP
-359 LNNVSQQA
+359 NYVSHQA
-367 VQQNQNMTTD
+367 VQQSQNVTTD
-377 SNKEVLEKLENLSQ
+377 NNTYNNKEVLEKLENLSQ

-410 TNEKINQLQERID
+410 TNEKINQLQEKID

>member
-19 LSKDKGLASEKEEF
+19 LSKDNALTSEKEEF

-46 VLNKIHGSDSNDN
+46 VLNKIYGSDSKDN

-69 IVEHQTALLL
+69 IVEHQSALLL
-79 NQEVSESGNVTL
+79 NQEVTSGTRSAL
-91 LLNSEIN
+91 LLSNEVHEN
-98 NDETLILNKE
+98 EALILNKE
-108 VADKGTLLLEN
+108 VAGEGTLLLDN

-146 DPFVERIEQ
+146 DPFIERIEQ
-155 LEEKQNTLF
+155 LEEKQVTLF
-164 NKIDQALNEIQS
+164 NKVDQAISEIQS

-184 LKFDIFNNQISN
+184 LKLDIFNNQINN
-196 EIDEKISKVNDQNSI
+196 EIDEKISKINDQNTI
-211 FEERLTQIETSSE
+211 FEERLTQIESSSE

-261 SKVAQDQN
+261 SKVAQDEKINFKLKEYEQN
-269 IQNRFDAI
+269 IQNRFDVI
-277 EHQMKTSIDQMH
+277 EGQMKTSIDQLH
-289 KYLEEEKIR
+289 KYLEEEKI
-298 KEEENKRKEEENKRK
+298 RK

-330 NIYKILEMQISQSL
+330 NIYKIIEMQISQSL
-344 VNNIS
+344 VNNMS
-349 NQSSIPATQA
+349 GQNSSPVMQFPTQ
-359 LNNVSQQA
+359 VSQNTTP
-367 VQQNQNMTTD
+367 VQT
-377 SNKEVLEKLENLSQ
+377 NKETEKSNEILDKLELLSQ

-396 VKIDDEGIKQVFNS
+396 VKIDDQGIKEMYNLTNS
-410 TNEKINQLQERID
+410 KIEKMQQKLESAVTEN
-423 KAISSSQN
+423 KN
-431 NKELIDYFKSYELKN
+431 NRELIEYFKSYELKN

-452 DLSSIRQFDDLGD
+452 DLAQVKQFDDLD
-465 AKSFIE
+465 QAKSFLE
-471 NLIIKETQ
+471 TLIIKETQ

>member
-19 LSKDKGLASEKEEF
+19 LSKDNALTSEKEEF

-46 VLNKIHGSDSNDN
+46 VLNKIYGSDSKDN

-69 IVEHQTALLL
+69 IVEHQSALLL
-79 NQEVSESGNVTL
+79 NQEVTSGTESAL
-91 LLNSEIN
+91 LLSNEAHEN
-98 NDETLILNKE
+98 ETLILTKE
-108 VADKGTLLLEN
+108 VADEGTLLLDN

-146 DPFVERIEQ
+146 DPFIERIEQ
-155 LEEKQNTLF
+155 LEEKQVTLF
-164 NKIDQALNEIQS
+164 NKLDQTINEIQS
-176 KDPSEEIA
+176 KDPSEEIS
-184 LKFDIFNNQISN
+184 LKFDIFNNQINN
-196 EIDEKISKVNDQNSI
+196 EIDEKISKINDQNSI
-211 FEERLTQIETSSE
+211 FEERLTQIESSSE

-249 NNIQQQISQLEQ
+249 NNIQEQISQIEQ
-261 SKVAQDQN
+261 SKIAQDEKINFKLKEYEQN
-269 IQNRFDAI
+269 IQNRFDII
-277 EHQMKTSIDQMH
+277 ENQMKASVDQLH
-289 KYLEEEKIR
+289 KYLEEEKI
-298 KEEENKRKEEENKRK
+298 RK

-330 NIYKILEMQISQSL
+330 NIYKIIEMQISQSL

-349 NQSSIPATQA
+349 NQPAANINLPNQATQKIDT
-359 LNNVSQQA
+359 
-367 VQQNQNMTTD
+367 VQKNI
-377 SNKEVLEKLENLSQ
+377 NKDNEILEKLNYLSQ

-396 VKIDDEGIKQVFNS
+396 IQIDDQGIKEMYNLTNSKIDQM
-410 TNEKINQLQERID
+410 QENVE
-423 KAISSSQN
+423 KAISESKSSN
-431 NKELIDYFKSYELKN
+431 ELIEYFKSYELKN

-452 DLSSIRQFDDLGD
+452 DLSQIKQFDELDQ

-471 NLIIKETQ
+471 DLIIKETQ
-479 NWIKNNQKNIE
+479 NWIKKNQKNIE

>member
-19 LSKDKGLASEKEEF
+19 LSKDNALTSEKEEF

-46 VLNKIHGSDSNDN
+46 VLNKIYGSDSKDN

-69 IVEHQTALLL
+69 IVEHQSALLL
-79 NQEVSESGNVTL
+79 NQEVTSGTESAL
-91 LLNSEIN
+91 LLSNEAHEN
-98 NDETLILNKE
+98 ETLILTKE
-108 VADKGTLLLEN
+108 VADEGTLLLDN

-146 DPFVERIEQ
+146 DPFIERIEQ
-155 LEEKQNTLF
+155 LEEKQITLF
-164 NKIDQALNEIQS
+164 NKLDQTINEIQS
-176 KDPSEEIA
+176 KDPSEEIS
-184 LKFDIFNNQISN
+184 LKFDIFNNQINN
-196 EIDEKISKVNDQNSI
+196 EIDEKISKINDQNSI
-211 FEERLTQIETSSE
+211 FEERLTQIESSSE

-236 IEELSNNLNESLN
+236 IEELSNNLNESLK
-249 NNIQQQISQLEQ
+249 NNIQEQISQIEQ
-261 SKVAQDQN
+261 SKIAQDEKINFKLKEYEQN
-269 IQNRFDAI
+269 IQNRFDII
-277 EHQMKTSIDQMH
+277 ENQMKASVDQLH
-289 KYLEEEKIR
+289 KYLEEEKV
-298 KEEENKRKEEENKRK
+298 RK

-330 NIYKILEMQISQSL
+330 NIYKIIEMQISQSL

-349 NQSSIPATQA
+349 NQPVANINLPNQATQKIDTIQK
-359 LNNVSQQA
+359 N
-367 VQQNQNMTTD
+367 T
-377 SNKEVLEKLENLSQ
+377 NKDNEILEKLNYLSQ

-396 VKIDDEGIKQVFNS
+396 IQIDDQGIKEMYNLTNSKIDQMQ
-410 TNEKINQLQERID
+410 EKVE
-423 KAISSSQN
+423 KAISESKSSN
-431 NKELIDYFKSYELKN
+431 ELIEYFKSYELKN

-452 DLSSIRQFDDLGD
+452 DLSQIKQFDDLD
-465 AKSFIE
+465 QAKLFVE
-471 NLIIKETQ
+471 DLIIKETQ
-479 NWIKNNQKNIE
+479 NWIKKNQKNIE

>member
-19 LSKDKGLASEKEEF
+19 LSKDNALTSEKEEF

-46 VLNKIHGSDSNDN
+46 VLNKIYGSDSKDN

-69 IVEHQTALLL
+69 IVEHQSALLL
-79 NQEVSESGNVTL
+79 NQEVTSGTETAL
-91 LLNSEIN
+91 LLSNEAHEN
-98 NDETLILNKE
+98 ETLILTKE
-108 VADKGTLLLEN
+108 VADEGTLLLDN

-146 DPFVERIEQ
+146 DPFIERIEQ
-155 LEEKQNTLF
+155 LEEKQVTLF
-164 NKIDQALNEIQS
+164 NKLDQTINEIQS
-176 KDPSEEIA
+176 KDPSEEIS
-184 LKFDIFNNQISN
+184 LKFDIFKNQINN
-196 EIDEKISKVNDQNSI
+196 EIDEKISKINDQNSI
-211 FEERLTQIETSSE
+211 FEERLTQIESSSE

-249 NNIQQQISQLEQ
+249 NNIQEQISQIEQ
-261 SKVAQDQN
+261 SKITQDEKINFKLKEYEQN
-269 IQNRFDAI
+269 IQNRFDII
-277 EHQMKTSIDQMH
+277 ENQMKASVDQLH
-289 KYLEEEKIR
+289 KYLEEEKI
-298 KEEENKRKEEENKRK
+298 RK

-330 NIYKILEMQISQSL
+330 NIYKIIEMQISQSL

-349 NQSSIPATQA
+349 NQPVANINLPNQATQKIDT
-359 LNNVSQQA
+359 
-367 VQQNQNMTTD
+367 VQKNT
-377 SNKEVLEKLENLSQ
+377 NKDNEILEKLNYLSQ

-396 VKIDDEGIKQVFNS
+396 IQIDDQGIKEMYNLTNSKIDQMQ
-410 TNEKINQLQERID
+410 EKVE
-423 KAISSSQN
+423 KAISESKSSN
-431 NKELIDYFKSYELKN
+431 ELIEYFKSYELKN

-452 DLSSIRQFDDLGD
+452 DLSQIKQFDELDQ
-465 AKSFIE
+465 AKLFVE
-471 NLIIKETQ
+471 DLIIKETQ
-479 NWIKNNQKNIE
+479 NWIKKNQKNIE
-490 EICKKIIYK
+490 EICKKLIYK

>member
-19 LSKDKGLASEKEEF
+19 LSKDNALTSEKEEF

-46 VLNKIHGSDSNDN
+46 VLNKIYGSDSKDN

-69 IVEHQTALLL
+69 IVEHQSALLL
-79 NQEVSESGNVTL
+79 NQEVTSGTESAL
-91 LLNSEIN
+91 LLSNEAHEN
-98 NDETLILNKE
+98 ETLILTKE
-108 VADKGTLLLEN
+108 VADEGTLLLDN

-146 DPFVERIEQ
+146 DPFIERIEQ
-155 LEEKQNTLF
+155 LEEKQVTLF
-164 NKIDQALNEIQS
+164 NKLDQTINEIQS
-176 KDPSEEIA
+176 KDPSEEIS
-184 LKFDIFNNQISN
+184 LKFDIFNNQINN
-196 EIDEKISKVNDQNSI
+196 EIDEKISKINDQNSI
-211 FEERLTQIETSSE
+211 FEERLTQIESSSE

-249 NNIQQQISQLEQ
+249 NNIQEQISQIEQ
-261 SKVAQDQN
+261 SKIAQDEKINFKLKEYEQN
-269 IQNRFDAI
+269 IQNRFDII
-277 EHQMKTSIDQMH
+277 ENQMKASVDQLH
-289 KYLEEEKIR
+289 KYLEEEKI
-298 KEEENKRKEEENKRK
+298 RK

-330 NIYKILEMQISQSL
+330 NIYKIIEMQISQSL

-349 NQSSIPATQA
+349 NQPVANINLPNQATQKIDTIQK
-359 LNNVSQQA
+359 N
-367 VQQNQNMTTD
+367 T
-377 SNKEVLEKLENLSQ
+377 NKDNEILEKLNYLSQ

-396 VKIDDEGIKQVFNS
+396 IQIDDQGIKEMYNLTNSKIDQMQ
-410 TNEKINQLQERID
+410 EKVE
-423 KAISSSQN
+423 KAISESKSSN
-431 NKELIDYFKSYELKN
+431 ELIEYFKSYELKN

-452 DLSSIRQFDDLGD
+452 DLSQIKQFDDLD
-465 AKSFIE
+465 QAKLFVE
-471 NLIIKETQ
+471 DLIIKETQ
-479 NWIKNNQKNIE
+479 NWIKKNQKNIE

>member
-19 LSKDKGLASEKEEF
+19 LSKDKGLVSEKEEF
-33 NQKISKALDGNVL
+33 NEKVSKALDGNVL
-46 VLNKIHGSDSNDN
+46 VLNKIYGNDSKEN
-59 IDQRS
+59 IDQRT

-69 IVEHQTALLL
+69 IVEHQSALLL
-79 NQEVSESGNVTL
+79 NQEVSLRRETTL
-91 LLNSEIN
+91 LLTQEVDEN
-98 NDETLILNKE
+98 ETLVLNKE
-108 VADKGTLLLEN
+108 VAESGTLLLDQ

-146 DPFVERIEQ
+146 DPFIERIEQ
-155 LEEKQNTLF
+155 LEEKQVTLF
-164 NKIDQALNEIQS
+164 NKVDQALNEIQA

-196 EIDEKISKVNDQNSI
+196 EIDEKITQISDQNSI
-211 FEERLTQIETSSE
+211 FEERLSQIENSSE

-236 IEELSNNLNESLN
+236 IEELSRSLNESLN
-249 NNIQQQISQLEQ
+249 KNIQQQISQIEQ
-261 SKVAQDQN
+261 NKVTQEQN
-269 IQNRFDAI
+269 IQSRFDVI
-277 EHQMKTSIDQMH
+277 ENQMKTSVDQLH
-289 KYLEEEKIR
+289 KYLEEEKL
-298 KEEENKRKEEENKRK
+298 RK

-330 NIYKILEMQISQSL
+330 NIYKIIEMQISQSL

-349 NQSSIPATQA
+349 NQSVANMHP
-359 LNNVSQQA
+359 
-367 VQQNQNMTTD
+367 NQSFQKTD
-377 SNKEVLEKLENLSQ
+377 PVEANKNKDSEILEKLDLLSQ

-396 VKIDDEGIKQVFNS
+396 IQIDDQGIKEMYNLTNS
-410 TNEKINQLQERID
+410 KIEQMQEKIEKVILD
-423 KAISSSQN
+423 SKG
-431 NKELIDYFKSYELKN
+431 NKELIEYFKSYELKN

-452 DLSSIRQFDDLGD
+452 DLSQLKQFDGLDQ
-465 AKSFIE
+465 AKSFVE
-471 NLIIKETQ
+471 ELIIKETK
-479 NWIKNNQKNIE
+479 NWINQNQKNIE

>member
-91 LLNSEIN
+91 LLNNEIN
-98 NDETLILNKE
+98 NEETLILNKE
-108 VADKGTLLLEN
+108 VADSGVLLLEN

-131 IHREIDELKERSEEK
+131 IHREIGELKERSEEK
-146 DPFVERIEQ
+146 DPFIERIEQ

-261 SKVAQDQN
+261 SKAAQDQN

-277 EHQMKTSIDQMH
+277 EHQMKTNIDQMH
-289 KYLEEEKIR
+289 KYLEEEKI
-298 KEEENKRKEEENKRK
+298 RKEEENKRK

-349 NQSSIPATQA
+349 NQGSIPASQA
-359 LNNVSQQA
+359 PNYVSQQA
-367 VQQNQNMTTD
+367 VQPNQNVTTD
-377 SNKEVLEKLENLSQ
+377 NNKEVFEKLENLSQ

-396 VKIDDEGIKQVFNS
+396 VKIDDEGIKQVFQS
-410 TNEKINQLQERID
+410 TNEKINHLQEKLD

-431 NKELIDYFKSYELKN
+431 NKELIEYFKSYELKN

-452 DLSSIRQFDDLGD
+452 DLSSIRQFDDLRD

>member
-19 LSKDKGLASEKEEF
+19 LSKDKGLVSEKEEF
-33 NQKISKALDGNVL
+33 NQKVSKALDGNVL
-46 VLNKIHGSDSNDN
+46 VLNKIYGNDSKEN
-59 IDQRS
+59 IDQRT

-69 IVEHQTALLL
+69 IVEHQSALLL
-79 NQEVSESGNVTL
+79 NQEVSHGRETTL
-91 LLNSEIN
+91 LLSQEVDEN
-98 NDETLILNKE
+98 ETLVLNKE
-108 VADKGTLLLEN
+108 VAESGTLLLDQ

-146 DPFVERIEQ
+146 DPFIERIEQ
-155 LEEKQNTLF
+155 LEEKQVTLF
-164 NKIDQALNEIQS
+164 NKVDQALNEIQA

-196 EIDEKISKVNDQNSI
+196 EIDEKITQISDQNSI
-211 FEERLTQIETSSE
+211 FEERLSQIENSSE

-236 IEELSNNLNESLN
+236 IEELSKSLNESLN
-249 NNIQQQISQLEQ
+249 NNIQQQISQIEQ
-261 SKVAQDQN
+261 NKVAQEQN
-269 IQNRFDAI
+269 IQSRFDVI
-277 EHQMKTSIDQMH
+277 ENQMKTSVDQLH
-289 KYLEEEKIR
+289 KYLEEEKL
-298 KEEENKRKEEENKRK
+298 RK

-330 NIYKILEMQISQSL
+330 NIYKIIEMQISQSL

-349 NQSSIPATQA
+349 NQSVANMHPNQS
-359 LNNVSQQA
+359 
-367 VQQNQNMTTD
+367 VQKTD
-377 SNKEVLEKLENLSQ
+377 SAEVNKNKDSEILEKLDLLSQ

-396 VKIDDEGIKQVFNS
+396 IQIDDQGIKEMYNLTNS
-410 TNEKINQLQERID
+410 KIEQMQEKVEKVILES
-423 KAISSSQN
+423 KG
-431 NKELIDYFKSYELKN
+431 NKELIEYFKSYELKN

-452 DLSSIRQFDDLGD
+452 DLSQLKQFDGLDQ
-465 AKSFIE
+465 AKSFVE
-471 NLIIKETQ
+471 ELIIKETK
-479 NWIKNNQKNIE
+479 NWINQNQKNIE

>member
-19 LSKDKGLASEKEEF
+19 LSKDKGLVSEKEEF
-33 NQKISKALDGNVL
+33 NQKVSKALDGNVL
-46 VLNKIHGSDSNDN
+46 VLNKIYGNDSKEN
-59 IDQRS
+59 IDQRT

-69 IVEHQTALLL
+69 IVEHQSALLL
-79 NQEVSESGNVTL
+79 NQEVSHGRETTL
-91 LLNSEIN
+91 LLSQEVDEN
-98 NDETLILNKE
+98 ETLVLNKE
-108 VADKGTLLLEN
+108 VAESGTLLLDQ

-146 DPFVERIEQ
+146 DPFIERIEQ
-155 LEEKQNTLF
+155 LEEKQVTLF
-164 NKIDQALNEIQS
+164 NKVDQALNEIQA

-196 EIDEKISKVNDQNSI
+196 EIDEKITQISDQNSI
-211 FEERLTQIETSSE
+211 FEERLSQIENSSE

-236 IEELSNNLNESLN
+236 IEELSRSLNESLN
-249 NNIQQQISQLEQ
+249 NNIQQQISQIEQ
-261 SKVAQDQN
+261 NKVTQEQN
-269 IQNRFDAI
+269 IQSRFDVI
-277 EHQMKTSIDQMH
+277 ENQMKTSVDQLH
-289 KYLEEEKIR
+289 KYLEEEKL
-298 KEEENKRKEEENKRK
+298 RK

-330 NIYKILEMQISQSL
+330 NIYKIIEMQISQSL

-349 NQSSIPATQA
+349 NQSVANIHPNQS
-359 LNNVSQQA
+359 
-367 VQQNQNMTTD
+367 VQKTD
-377 SNKEVLEKLENLSQ
+377 SAEVIKNKDSEILEKLDLLSQ

-396 VKIDDEGIKQVFNS
+396 IQIDDQGIKEMYNLTNS
-410 TNEKINQLQERID
+410 KIEQMQDKVEKVILES
-423 KAISSSQN
+423 KG
-431 NKELIDYFKSYELKN
+431 NKELIEYFKSYELKN

-452 DLSSIRQFDDLGD
+452 DLSQLKQFDGLDQ
-465 AKSFIE
+465 AKSFVE
-471 NLIIKETQ
+471 ELIIKETK
-479 NWIKNNQKNIE
+479 NWINQNQKNIE

>member
-19 LSKDKGLASEKEEF
+19 LSKDNALTSEKEEF

-46 VLNKIHGSDSNDN
+46 VLNKIYGSDSKDN

-69 IVEHQTALLL
+69 IVEHQSALLL
-79 NQEVSESGNVTL
+79 NQEVTSGTESAL
-91 LLNSEIN
+91 LLSNEAHEN
-98 NDETLILNKE
+98 ETLILTKE
-108 VADKGTLLLEN
+108 VADEGTLLLDN

-146 DPFVERIEQ
+146 DPFIERIEQ
-155 LEEKQNTLF
+155 LEEKQITLF
-164 NKIDQALNEIQS
+164 NKLDQTINEIQS
-176 KDPSEEIA
+176 KDPSEEIS
-184 LKFDIFNNQISN
+184 LKFDIFNNQINN
-196 EIDEKISKVNDQNSI
+196 EIDEKISKINDQNSI
-211 FEERLTQIETSSE
+211 FEERLTQIESSSE

-249 NNIQQQISQLEQ
+249 NNIQEQISQIEQ
-261 SKVAQDQN
+261 SKIAQDEKINLKLKEYEQN
-269 IQNRFDAI
+269 IQNRFDII
-277 EHQMKTSIDQMH
+277 ENQMKASVDQLH
-289 KYLEEEKIR
+289 KYLEEEKI
-298 KEEENKRKEEENKRK
+298 RK

-330 NIYKILEMQISQSL
+330 NIYKIIEMQISQSL

-349 NQSSIPATQA
+349 NQPVANINLPNQATQKIDTIQK
-359 LNNVSQQA
+359 N
-367 VQQNQNMTTD
+367 T
-377 SNKEVLEKLENLSQ
+377 NKDNEILEKLNYLSQ

-396 VKIDDEGIKQVFNS
+396 IQIDDQGIKEMYNLTNSKIDQMQKKVE
-410 TNEKINQLQERID
+410 
-423 KAISSSQN
+423 KAISESKSSN
-431 NKELIDYFKSYELKN
+431 ELIEYFKSYELKN

-452 DLSSIRQFDDLGD
+452 DLSQIKQFDDLD
-465 AKSFIE
+465 QAKLFVE
-471 NLIIKETQ
+471 DLIIKETQ
-479 NWIKNNQKNIE
+479 NWIKKNQKNIE

>member
-91 LLNSEIN
+91 LLNNEIN
-98 NDETLILNKE
+98 NEETLILNKE
-108 VADKGTLLLEN
+108 VADSGVLLLEN

-131 IHREIDELKERSEEK
+131 IHREIGELKERSEEK
-146 DPFVERIEQ
+146 DPFIERIEQ

-261 SKVAQDQN
+261 SKAAQDQN

-289 KYLEEEKIR
+289 KYLEEEKI
-298 KEEENKRKEEENKRK
+298 RKEEENKRK

-349 NQSSIPATQA
+349 NQGSIPVTQA
-359 LNNVSQQA
+359 PNHVSQQA
-367 VQQNQNMTTD
+367 VQPNQNVTTD
-377 SNKEVLEKLENLSQ
+377 NNKEVLEKLENLSQ

-396 VKIDDEGIKQVFNS
+396 VKIDDDGIKQIFNS
-410 TNEKINQLQERID
+410 TNEKINQLQEKID

-452 DLSSIRQFDDLGD
+452 DLSSIRQFDDLED
-465 AKSFIE
+465 ARSFIE

>member
-91 LLNSEIN
+91 LLNNEIN
-98 NDETLILNKE
+98 NEETLILNKE
-108 VADKGTLLLEN
+108 VADSGVLLLEN

-146 DPFVERIEQ
+146 DPFIERIEQ

-261 SKVAQDQN
+261 SKAAQDQN

-277 EHQMKTSIDQMH
+277 EHQMKTNIDQMH
-289 KYLEEEKIR
+289 KYLEEEKI
-298 KEEENKRKEEENKRK
+298 RKEEENKRK

-349 NQSSIPATQA
+349 NQGSIPASQA
-359 LNNVSQQA
+359 PNYVSQQA
-367 VQQNQNMTTD
+367 VQPNQNVTTD
-377 SNKEVLEKLENLSQ
+377 NNKEVFEKLENLSQ

-396 VKIDDEGIKQVFNS
+396 VKIDDEGIKQVFQS
-410 TNEKINQLQERID
+410 TNEKINHLQEKLD

-431 NKELIDYFKSYELKN
+431 NKELIEYFKSYELKN

-452 DLSSIRQFDDLGD
+452 DLSSIRQFDDLRD

>member
-91 LLNSEIN
+91 LLNNEIN
-98 NDETLILNKE
+98 NEETLILNKE
-108 VADKGTLLLEN
+108 VADSGVLLLEN

-131 IHREIDELKERSEEK
+131 IHREIGELKERSEEK
-146 DPFVERIEQ
+146 DPFIERIEQ

-261 SKVAQDQN
+261 SKAAQDQN

-289 KYLEEEKIR
+289 KYLEEEKI
-298 KEEENKRKEEENKRK
+298 RKEEENKRK

-396 VKIDDEGIKQVFNS
+396 VKIDDEGIKQVFQS
-410 TNEKINQLQERID
+410 TNEKINHLQEKID

-431 NKELIDYFKSYELKN
+431 NKELIEYFKSYELKN

-452 DLSSIRQFDDLGD
+452 DLSSIKQFDDLDG

-471 NLIIKETQ
+471 KLIVKETQ

>member
-19 LSKDKGLASEKEEF
+19 LSKDKGLVSEKEEF
-33 NQKISKALDGNVL
+33 NEKVSKALDGNVL
-46 VLNKIHGSDSNDN
+46 VLNKIYGNDSKEN
-59 IDQRS
+59 IDQRT

-69 IVEHQTALLL
+69 IVEHQSALLL
-79 NQEVSESGNVTL
+79 NQEVSHGRETTL
-91 LLNSEIN
+91 LLSQEVDKN
-98 NDETLILNKE
+98 ETLILDKE
-108 VADKGTLLLEN
+108 VAESGTLLLDQ

-146 DPFVERIEQ
+146 DPFIERIEQ
-155 LEEKQNTLF
+155 LEEKQVTLF
-164 NKIDQALNEIQS
+164 NKVDQALNEIQA

-196 EIDEKISKVNDQNSI
+196 EIDEKITQISDQNSI
-211 FEERLTQIETSSE
+211 FEERLSQIENSSE

-236 IEELSNNLNESLN
+236 IEELSRSLNESLN
-249 NNIQQQISQLEQ
+249 NNIQQQISQIEQ
-261 SKVAQDQN
+261 NKVTQEQN
-269 IQNRFDAI
+269 IQSRFDVI
-277 EHQMKTSIDQMH
+277 ENQMKTSVDQLH
-289 KYLEEEKIR
+289 KYLEEEKL
-298 KEEENKRKEEENKRK
+298 RK

-330 NIYKILEMQISQSL
+330 NIYKIIEMQISQSL

-349 NQSSIPATQA
+349 NQSVANMHP
-359 LNNVSQQA
+359 
-367 VQQNQNMTTD
+367 NQSFQKTD
-377 SNKEVLEKLENLSQ
+377 PVEANKNKDSEILEKLDLLSQ

-396 VKIDDEGIKQVFNS
+396 IQIDDQGIKEMYNLTNS
-410 TNEKINQLQERID
+410 KIEQMQEKIEKVILD
-423 KAISSSQN
+423 SKG
-431 NKELIDYFKSYELKN
+431 NKELIEYFKSYELKN

-452 DLSSIRQFDDLGD
+452 DLSQLKQFDGLDQ
-465 AKSFIE
+465 AKSFVE
-471 NLIIKETQ
+471 KLIIKETK
-479 NWIKNNQKNIE
+479 NWINQNQKNIE

>member
-19 LSKDKGLASEKEEF
+19 LSKDNALTSEKEEF

-46 VLNKIHGSDSNDN
+46 VLNKIYGSDSKDN

-69 IVEHQTALLL
+69 IVEHQSALLL
-79 NQEVSESGNVTL
+79 NQEVTSGTESAL
-91 LLNSEIN
+91 LLSNEAHEN
-98 NDETLILNKE
+98 ETLILTKE
-108 VADKGTLLLEN
+108 VADEGTLLLDN

-146 DPFVERIEQ
+146 DPFIERIEQ
-155 LEEKQNTLF
+155 LEEKQVTLF
-164 NKIDQALNEIQS
+164 NKLDQTINEIQS
-176 KDPSEEIA
+176 KDPSEEIS
-184 LKFDIFNNQISN
+184 LKFDIFNNQINN
-196 EIDEKISKVNDQNSI
+196 EIDEKISKINDQNSI
-211 FEERLTQIETSSE
+211 FEERLTQIESSSE

-249 NNIQQQISQLEQ
+249 NNIQEQISQIEQ
-261 SKVAQDQN
+261 SKIAQDEKINFKLKEYEQN
-269 IQNRFDAI
+269 IQNRFDII
-277 EHQMKTSIDQMH
+277 ENQMKASVDQLH
-289 KYLEEEKIR
+289 KYLEEEKV
-298 KEEENKRKEEENKRK
+298 RK

-330 NIYKILEMQISQSL
+330 NIYKIIEMQISQSL

-349 NQSSIPATQA
+349 NQPVANINLPNQATQKIDTIQK
-359 LNNVSQQA
+359 N
-367 VQQNQNMTTD
+367 T
-377 SNKEVLEKLENLSQ
+377 NKDNEILEKLNYLSQ

-396 VKIDDEGIKQVFNS
+396 IQIDDQGIKEMYNLTNSKIDQMQKKVE
-410 TNEKINQLQERID
+410 
-423 KAISSSQN
+423 KAISESKSSN
-431 NKELIDYFKSYELKN
+431 ELIEYFKSYELKN

-452 DLSSIRQFDDLGD
+452 DLSQIKQFDDLD
-465 AKSFIE
+465 QAKLFVE
-471 NLIIKETQ
+471 DLIIKETQ
-479 NWIKNNQKNIE
+479 NWIKKNQKNIE